1 MEAFCEQKARE
12 FEITVQDCV
21 NQSIIKHNVQYE
33 QLRKNKGKFI
43 YKPVYDF
50 MLNPVNIPCM
60 PSILDR
66 YNIRVFEN
74 ANKSF
79 ANLAQFNGVEVAAN
93 YVAQQI
99 VLRRLKD
106 VLTGDEFSMFGK
118 SSKLRLERRMSIGH
132 SFKRRSTVDLDIRYL
147 TKR

>member
-1 MEAFCEQKARE
+1 MEAFCQQKAKE
-12 FEITVQDCV
+12 FETTVQDCV

-33 QLRKNKGKFI
+33 QLRKNRGTFI

-50 MLNPVNIPCM
+50 MLNHQNIPCM
-60 PSILDR
+60 PGILDR

-74 ANKSF
+74 ANRSF
-79 ANLAQFNGVEVAAN
+79 GNLAQSNGVEVAAN
-93 YVAQQI
+93 HVAQQI

-118 SSKLRLERRMSIGH
+118 RSKRSLLRRTSVAG
-132 SFKRRSTVDLDIRYL
+132 SFKTKSTVDTDIKYL
-147 TKR
+147 VTL